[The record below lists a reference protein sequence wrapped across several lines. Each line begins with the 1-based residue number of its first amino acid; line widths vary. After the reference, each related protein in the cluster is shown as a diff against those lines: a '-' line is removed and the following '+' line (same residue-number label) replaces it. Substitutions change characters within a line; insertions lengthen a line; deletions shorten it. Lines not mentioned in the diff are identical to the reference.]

1 MWGNAGWRDGQT
13 WETVIAVNAMPD
25 IMLGLHYVPGRYGG
39 HVCPKRSAPWD
50 FSPLS
55 IFVRSCYVFK
65 RPLTVS
71 GTGRDGSQVV
81 DSRRLKGA
89 VRFGPFGPRSITD
102 ASTLPPGPPWCDGV
116 PRVSH
121 VLIKDW
127 DVFHVLSRLSADE
140 TWTLDSFGARLSIS
154 CLLINLKDQFWCLIL
169 HLRGQGIC

>member
-1 MWGNAGWRDGQT
+1 MFPAATAATFARNVVHREILALFQFLSGP
-13 WETVIAVNAMPD
+13 AMFSN
-25 IMLGLHYVPGRYGG
+25 GL
-39 HVCPKRSAPWD
+39 S
-50 FSPLS
+50 
-55 IFVRSCYVFK
+55 

-140 TWTLDSFGARLSIS
+140 TWTLDSFGARLNIS